1 MFLLA
6 LVLLAGAD
14 GRVPETMDAAAV
26 PNYRRVR
33 PDLATA
39 GQPTADTLRKLKD
52 LGFKTVV
59 NLRTEGENGAVADE
73 KAIVEAAG
81 LRYVHVPITAATF
94 SRADV
99 DAVGRVLDDPAAGPV
114 LLHCAAASRVGA
126 VWTVHQVGKG
136 KSYEAA
142 EAEGKTI
149 GLKTGPMSEAVKRVL
164 ETPPQR

>member
-1 MFLLA
+1 MFFLA
-6 LVLLAGAD
+6 LVLLAGAE

-26 PNYRRVR
+26 PNYRLVR
-33 PDLATA
+33 PDLATG
-39 GQPTADTLRKLKD
+39 GQPSADALRKLKE

-59 NLRTEGENGAVADE
+59 NLRTPGENGSVADE
-73 KAIVEAAG
+73 KEIVEGAG

-99 DAVGRVLDDPAAGPV
+99 DAVSRVLDDPAAGPV

-136 KSYEAA
+136 KSVEAA
-142 EAEGKTI
+142 EAEGKAI
-149 GLKTGPMSEAVKRVL
+149 GLKAGPMTEAVKRVL
-164 ETPPQR
+164 ETPVQK